1 MSVRESID
9 PASSLWA
16 WLAFDLWFYRT
27 QRGLSLAQTALI
39 VHVTRATVSNWE
51 AGRLRPRDV
60 YMKRLDQAWNT
71 GGHFER
77 LLMFACSGHDPD
89 WYKQYLQYERGA
101 TNIEVYHGKT
111 VPALLQTAEYTRALI
126 ADSDQRVD
134 VSKEAEARLKRQEI
148 LAKDEPPYLW
158 VLLDQEVLECRVG
171 GPQVMEEQLAYL
183 IEVGRSPRA
192 AVRIVPRSAGRH
204 PGHDGAIQILRV
216 GSREV
221 AYVGAQLGGRLIEG
235 GDEIAALSIR
245 FAQIGAVALSK
256 DDSRDLIER
265 TKRAYADDRVA

>member
-9 PASSLWA
+9 PQSSLWA

-27 QRGLSLAQTALI
+27 QRGLSLAQTAMI
-39 VHVTRATVSNWE
+39 VRVTRGTVSNWE
-51 AGRLRPRDV
+51 AGRLRPRDTCL
-60 YMKRLDQAWNT
+60 KLLDEKWNT

-77 LLMFACSGHDPD
+77 LYMFACRGHDPD

-101 TNIEVYHGKT
+101 GNIEVYHGKT
-111 VPALLQTAEYTRALI
+111 VPALLQTGGYSRAMV
-126 ADSDQRVD
+126 ADSGHGLD
-134 VSKEAEARLKRQEI
+134 VAAEIEARMKRQEI
-148 LAKDEPPYLW
+148 LSKADPPYLW
-158 VLLDQEVLECRVG
+158 VLLDQEVLECVVG
-171 GPQVMEEQLAYL
+171 DPDVMREQLGYL
-183 IEVGRSPRA
+183 IEVGRLPRVA
-192 AVRIVPRSAGRH
+192 IRVVPRSAGRH

-235 GDEIAALSIR
+235 GEEIAALSLR

-256 DDSRDLIER
+256 DDSRALIEKTMR
-265 TKRAYADDRVA
+265 TYTSDRVA

>member
-1 MSVRESID
+1 M
-9 PASSLWA
+9 
-16 WLAFDLWFYRT
+16 
-27 QRGLSLAQTALI
+27 
-39 VHVTRATVSNWE
+39 
-51 AGRLRPRDV
+51 RPR
-60 YMKRLDQAWNT
+60 YPT
-71 GGHFER
+71 
-77 LLMFACSGHDPD
+77 
-89 WYKQYLQYERGA
+89 KQYLQYERGA

-111 VPALLQTAEYTRALI
+111 VPALLQTEAYMRALV
-126 ADSDQRVD
+126 ADSDPKVD
-134 VSKEAEARLKRQEI
+134 IATETEARLKRQEI

-158 VLLDQEVLECRVG
+158 VLLDQEVLECHVG
-171 GPQVMEEQLAYL
+171 SPEVMAEQLAYL
-183 IEVGRSPRA
+183 IEVGRLPRT

-256 DDSRDLIER
+256 DDSRSLIER
-265 TKRAYADDRVA
+265 TMRAYVDDRVA